1 VLGPVGPHQPILTTV
16 GRKRVI
22 AFYTPSSDNC
32 DLQAVVWDNT
42 DVNDTTAARVRV
54 NLSPGQMVQIDTP
67 EQRSL
72 NLQCGDHGKT
82 LVVVDHGPSATR
94 KHLDIEESKL
104 VTLPRHPVSLGYFQR
119 RPRSAEREYSRC
131 LSKMLPH

>member
-1 VLGPVGPHQPILTTV
+1 MIKLRRISFLVAALSTLFVLGSETYVHAGDQVEVLGPVGPHQPILTTV
-16 GRKRVI
+16 GSKRVI
-22 AFYTPSSDNC
+22 AFYTPSNDNC

-82 LVVVDHGPSATR
+82 LVVVDHEAFGDKKASG
-94 KHLDIEESKL
+94 H
-104 VTLPRHPVSLGYFQR
+104 
-119 RPRSAEREYSRC
+119 
-131 LSKMLPH
+131 